1 MKKIITIALVVLLG
15 QGVAMAQ
22 KAKTVQEKDVPQ
34 RFVKDF
40 HNKAKDIQAVTWT
53 QVDSMVYDAAFVN
66 AQGNKMA
73 YRFSP
78 KGTETRWYIDTKWQP
93 QAIKDSVSHNYP
105 KHKIRECYV
114 LSIKNKSTYQ
124 ARIAQTKGLFKKREK
139 DVKLLN
145 FETDGKFID
154 AIDVR

>member
-1 MKKIITIALVVLLG
+1 MKKILALALIVLLG
-15 QGVAMAQ
+15 QGVVMAQ
-22 KAKTVQEKDVPQ
+22 KAKSVQEKDVPE

-40 HNKAKDIQAVTWT
+40 YNKEKEVKNVDWT
-53 QVDSMVYDAAFVN
+53 KVDSMVYDATISTPS
-66 AQGNKMA
+66 GSKKA

-78 KGTETRWYIDTKWQP
+78 KGTETRWYVDSKYYP
-93 QAIKDSVSHNYP
+93 HAIKDTVAHNYP
-105 KHKIRECYV
+105 KHNIRECYV
-114 LSIKNKSTYQ
+114 LSIKNKTTYQ
-124 ARIAQTKGLFKKREK
+124 ARIAQTKGFFRKKEK